1 MTLEEEVRRLVATAP
16 RGRDDLRFYQSNL
29 LVPFLLDNPKSA
41 AYVDMGL
48 GKTVSILTVLDH
60 LFSHGEA
67 RKALIIAPLRVAIQT
82 WPTEIREWKHTLWL
96 RHTLIRPDPHS
107 EQVTLEMAAARKA
120 DPLSPGS
127 AANKAKT
134 RVFREQMRR
143 QSMMDTEIHIIN
155 REQVAWLVETCAERG
170 KWPYD
175 VVIVDES
182 TSFSDHSSQ
191 RWKALA
197 RVARQT
203 KRLHLLSGTPAPEG
217 IGDLF
222 AQIYLLDAGERFGRG
237 ITAFREH
244 YMMQNPYNK
253 KWLPQNG
260 AMEKVSAKIADLC
273 LVMKEEDYLDIAKPV
288 VIERPIVLE
297 PHELKQYKDFEQT
310 LILQLPDDVEIEAL
324 NAGVLSQKLLQYASG
339 AVYDENRQV
348 HVIHDHKVEELRQIV
363 DENPGEPLLVAY
375 WFKPSLARLRKAFP
389 HATVMDKA
397 GQAVNDWNAG
407 KIPMLFIH
415 PQSAGHGLNMQLGP
429 GHILIFFDT
438 PASLELYLQTI
449 KRIARSGQKRLV
461 RVVHLVARGTLEKY
475 AVPKLMA
482 KESMQDALT
491 SRLRA
496 LRQKLLGRKAA

>member
-1 MTLEEEVRRLVATAP
+1 VTLEEEVRRLVAAAP

-60 LFSHGEA
+60 LFSHGLA
-67 RKALIIAPLRVAIQT
+67 RKALIVAPLRVAIQT

-96 RHTLIRPDPHS
+96 RHTLIRPD
-107 EQVTLEMAAARKA
+107 QRVKTGAAR
-120 DPLSPGS
+120 
-127 AANKAKT
+127 
-134 RVFREQMRR
+134 REQMRR

-170 KWPYD
+170 RWPYD

-182 TSFSDHSSQ
+182 TSFADHNSQ

-197 RVARQT
+197 KVARQT

-237 ITAFREH
+237 ITAFRQH
-244 YMMQNPYNK
+244 YMMQNPYTK

-260 AMEKVSAKIADLC
+260 AMEKVSEKIADLC

-288 VIERPIVLE
+288 VIERPIILE
-297 PHELKQYKDFEQT
+297 PNELKQYKDFEKT

-339 AVYDENRQV
+339 AVYDEKRQV
-348 HVIHDHKVEELRQIV
+348 HVIHDHKVEELRQLV

-375 WFKPSLARLRKAFP
+375 WFKPSLARLRKGFP

-429 GHILIFFDT
+429 GHILIFADT

-461 RVVHLVARGTLEKY
+461 RVVHLVARGTVEQY

-482 KESMQDALT
+482 KESAQDAFT
-491 SRLRA
+491 NYLRA
-496 LRQKLLGRKAA
+496 IRKKLTRRAV